1 MPTLERWFCKLA
13 LAAVLAL
20 VVPGPPGIAA
30 EAPPPETEAAKA
42 EIVARILEGRA
53 FESFKERDLDVCL
66 PLLEAL
72 RAGGA
77 ALKFV
82 EPIVRAEYYHDEAL
96 LPYRAM
102 CPGMELNK
110 RTELTGD
117 PFVDGVRGLPE
128 AERYDAIEATARIY
142 FSTRNFKLY
151 RVDLD
156 HDPTNGEEYV
166 FYGER
171 QYIRDD
177 VIPLYLRYEEIPRS
191 VDWNDI
197 LPPENVPGDAK
208 FYSGQYTIL
217 DLDRCERLAITN
229 TYDPYDYVAGRA
241 EDNHN
246 AIIRLQG
253 RHYILR
259 LMGDRPKPLP
269 PARVPYWVDF
279 QRFNDGDF
287 FGYCSFHEK
296 KEEK

>member
-1 MPTLERWFCKLA
+1 MPILERRFHKLA
-13 LAAVLAL
+13 LATLLFALAAA
-20 VVPGPPGIAA
+20 PAQAA
-30 EAPPPETEAAKA
+30 EAPPPEAEAAKA
-42 EIVARILEGRA
+42 KIVARILEGRE
-53 FESFKERDLDVCL
+53 FELLTERDADVCL

-77 ALKFV
+77 VLEFV

-110 RTELTGD
+110 RTELRGD
-117 PFVDGVRGLPE
+117 PFVDNVRGLPE
-128 AERYDAIEATARIY
+128 AERYEAIEATARIY

-156 HDPTNGEEYV
+156 DDPTNGEEYV

-177 VIPLYLRYEEIPRS
+177 VIPLYLRYEEIPRP

-197 LPPENVPGDAK
+197 LHPENVPAVAQ
-208 FYSGQYTIL
+208 FYNGQYTVL
-217 DLDRCERLAITN
+217 DLDRCERLAIRN
-229 TYDPYDYVAGRA
+229 TYDPYDYVAGHA

-253 RHYILR
+253 RYYILQ
-259 LMGDRPKPLP
+259 LLEDRPKSLP
-269 PARVPYWVDF
+269 PARGPYWVYF
-279 QRFNDGDF
+279 ERFHDGDF
-287 FGYCSFHEK
+287 FGRCSFREK
-296 KEEK
+296 REEK